1 MQVCQIRHEREP
13 STRKQETASDETK
26 KNHPSSIPTLPLNK
40 PESQIKAPKTRFQLR
55 QLSAD
60 NTPALPSLLRILW
73 RESVLYLRAA
83 PSLQL
88 RISSPRKQ
96 MLFVPPKNVPEN
108 ETFHGYFMALLL
120 CFMGQT
126 LRVYA
131 RVSKRRHFRSRNCR
145 GKRMNFSEGCLRD
158 CCFFPLSLSRSLIS
172 SPTQN
177 GKTDA
182 SSNSEWLGRSWDDAN
197 DDFTF
202 ITARHFFDGIK
213 SWHESGMSSM
223 RYRGFATRYRYE
235 LAFTPRNRA
244 FFPFFSINCEI
255 IA

>member
-1 MQVCQIRHEREP
+1 
-13 STRKQETASDETK
+13 
-26 KNHPSSIPTLPLNK
+26 
-40 PESQIKAPKTRFQLR
+40 
-55 QLSAD
+55 
-60 NTPALPSLLRILW
+60 
-73 RESVLYLRAA
+73 
-83 PSLQL
+83 
-88 RISSPRKQ
+88 

-120 CFMGQT
+120 CFMGHS

-131 RVSKRRHFRSRNCR
+131 RVSKRRHFRSRNYCR

-235 LAFTPRNRA
+235 LAFTPQNRA
-244 FFPFFSINCEI
+244 FFPFFSIKRNNRLNYFSIRRLGKLRAGSRFRCY
-255 IA
+255 